1 MAEGTYDVIVIGAR
15 CAGSPAAMLLA
26 RRGHRVLVVDKA
38 TFPSDTMSTHLVHPP
53 GVAALERWGL
63 LDRLV
68 ETGCPPVERYSFDFG
83 PVAVAGSPQPI
94 DGIARAYGPRRTIL
108 DKLLVDA
115 AAEAGAEV
123 REAFTVEEILFEDG
137 SVTGI
142 RGHSKGGDSMIERA
156 KVVIGADGKH
166 SLLAKAVQPETY
178 NERPSQLAMYYAYW
192 SDLPVTGF
200 ETTIRAESR
209 RGWAALPTHEGL
221 TCMPFGWPVEEFKAN
236 RSDIEGNFFETMEL
250 SPEFAERVHAAKRET
265 RFIGSAELPGYFRKP
280 YGPGWALV
288 GDAGYHKNPITAMG
302 INDAFRDAELVAGGL
317 DDAFSGRRTFED
329 GMGDYQRTRDE
340 VAKPVYEFTAEFA
353 NMEPPPPELQQLIGA
368 MQGNQEAQDGFVSV
382 QAATLPAP
390 EFFAPENV
398 GRIMAAAARL
408 DRLCP

>member
-1 MAEGTYDVIVIGAR
+1 MAEATYDAIVIGAR
-15 CAGSPAAMLLA
+15 CAGSPTAMLLA

-83 PVAVAGSPQPI
+83 PVSVAGSPQPI
-94 DGIARAYGPRRTIL
+94 DGIAHAYGPRRTIL

-123 REAFTVEEILFEDG
+123 REAFTVEEIVFEDG
-137 SVTGI
+137 AVTGI
-142 RGHSKGGDSMIERA
+142 RGHSKGGDSVAERA

-166 SLLAKAVQPETY
+166 SLLAKTVKPEAY
-178 NERPSQLAMYYAYW
+178 DERPSQLAMYYAYW

-200 ETTIRAESR
+200 ETTIRAENR

-236 RSDIEGNFFETMEL
+236 RGDIEGNFFKAMDL
-250 SPEFAERVHAAKRET
+250 APEFAERVRAAKRET
-265 RFIGSAELPGYFRKP
+265 KFIGSAELPGYFRKP

-302 INDAFRDAELVAGGL
+302 INDAFRDAELVAGAL
-317 DDAFSGRRTFED
+317 DDAFRDRRAFED
-329 GMGDYQRTRDE
+329 GMGEYQRIRDE
-340 VAKPVYEFTAEFA
+340 LAMPVYEFTAQFA
-353 NMEPPPPELQQLIGA
+353 TMEPPPPELQQLIGA
-368 MQGNQEAQDGFVSV
+368 MQGNQEAQDGFISV

-398 GRIMAAAARL
+398 GTIMAAAG
-408 DRLCP
+408 